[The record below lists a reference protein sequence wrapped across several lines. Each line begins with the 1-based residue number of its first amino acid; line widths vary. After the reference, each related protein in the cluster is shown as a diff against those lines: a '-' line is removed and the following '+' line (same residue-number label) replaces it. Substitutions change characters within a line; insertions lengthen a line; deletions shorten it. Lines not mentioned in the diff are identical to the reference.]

1 MVAGLTVTPF
11 AIANEHLDHFED
23 KNSVLHFRISSFFEI
38 TVGLASIEKKIDTQM
53 KS

>member
-1 MVAGLTVTPF
+1 MVAGLTVT
-11 AIANEHLDHFED
+11 IANEDLDHLED

-38 TVGLASIEKKIDTQM
+38 TVDLASIEKKIDTQM